1 MTFAMQDIL
10 KSKRALRERLA
21 ARPYA
26 EKLRLLEQLRERS
39 LAIAAR
45 SSSDQDGANP
55 VSDDAPLRPDNL
67 QDNG

>member
-1 MTFAMQDIL
+1 MTFAIQEIL

-26 EKLRLLEQLRERS
+26 EKLRLLEQLRECS

-45 SSSDQDGANP
+45 SSSDKGCVNLA
-55 VSDDAPLRPDNL
+55 SDDAR
-67 QDNG
+67 QT